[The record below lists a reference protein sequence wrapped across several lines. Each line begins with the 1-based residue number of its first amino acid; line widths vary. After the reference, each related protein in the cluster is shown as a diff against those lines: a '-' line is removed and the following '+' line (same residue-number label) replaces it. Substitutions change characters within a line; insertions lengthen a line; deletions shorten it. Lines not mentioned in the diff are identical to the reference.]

1 MMINNFCPFIKSECR
16 EDCVFYDTNLAKCY
30 LLWSAD
36 QYGSDLEEIKGTLCD
51 IRKHMNEN

>member
-16 EDCVFYDTNLAKCY
+16 EDCVFYETNLEKCY

-36 QYGSDLEEIKGTLCD
+36 QYGSDLEEIKGTLYE